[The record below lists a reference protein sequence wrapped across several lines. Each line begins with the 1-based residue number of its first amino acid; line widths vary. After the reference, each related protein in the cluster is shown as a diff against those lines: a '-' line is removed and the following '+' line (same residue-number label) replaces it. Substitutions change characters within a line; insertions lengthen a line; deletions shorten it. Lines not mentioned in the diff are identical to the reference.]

1 MENNKFSITKRLK
14 SFKFAF
20 NGIRILIKEEH
31 NSRIHLFAML
41 IAIILGIVFKIEIYE
56 WIGILLS
63 IGLVI
68 SIELLNSALEN
79 LADFATKEKHGLIK
93 KTKDLAAAAVL
104 WSSLLALSIGILI
117 FAPKFID
124 LI

>member
-1 MENNKFSITKRLK
+1 MENIKFSITKRLK
-14 SFKFAF
+14 SFKFAI
-20 NGIRILIKEEH
+20 NGLRILIMEEH

-41 IAIILGIVFKIEIYE
+41 LAIILGFVFKIETYE

-68 SIELLNSALEN
+68 SMELLNSALEN
-79 LADFATKEKHGLIK
+79 LADFATKEKHDLIK

-104 WSSLLALSIGILI
+104 WSSLIALSIGILI
-117 FAPKFID
+117 FSPKFID
-124 LI
+124 LL